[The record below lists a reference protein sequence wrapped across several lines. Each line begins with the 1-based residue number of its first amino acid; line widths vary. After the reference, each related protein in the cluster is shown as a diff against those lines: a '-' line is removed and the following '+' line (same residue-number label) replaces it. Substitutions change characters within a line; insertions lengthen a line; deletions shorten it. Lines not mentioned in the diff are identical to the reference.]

1 MHGYLSKSKDK
12 CGCSWYEQDVRLVKN
27 ESMSQEGASGKCS
40 VSSAGGR
47 NSISTASTPY
57 PEETCSK
64 YWLFPVLTSGIS
76 EETKEQKETKQ
87 KLEKGRERNGPRPE
101 ERILHT
107 KGSL

>member
-1 MHGYLSKSKDK
+1 MIESGTCHEYLSKSKDK
-12 CGCSWYEQDVRLVKN
+12 CGCSWYEQDVRQVKN

-57 PEETCSK
+57 PEEICPK

-76 EETKEQKETKQ
+76 EETKEQKETKA
-87 KLEKGRERNGPRPE
+87 EARERKR
-101 ERILHT
+101 
-107 KGSL
+107 KKWAQA